1 MSEEP
6 RSPPEVAAGA
16 DWAKADEM
24 NTVILQIQ
32 ATGDCMRLGFLN
44 NEAWSLQELAI
55 ARQELVIARSCHY
68 EELSLLGAV
77 IARSVAT
84 KQSNHHVLPTEVLV
98 LGTKFKNT
106 YKKY

>member
-1 MSEEP
+1 MLMSEEP

-55 ARQELVIARSCHY
+55 ARQELVIARSCHC
-68 EELSLLGAV
+68 EE
-77 IARSVAT
+77 RSDEAI
-84 KQSNHHVLPTEVLV
+84 KPPCFAHRSAGFRHEV
-98 LGTKFKNT
+98 
-106 YKKY
+106 

>member
-1 MSEEP
+1 MRDEP

-44 NEAWSLQELAI
+44 TEAWSLQELVIARQVLAI
-55 ARQELVIARSCHY
+55 ARQELVIARS
-68 EELSLLGAV
+68 
-77 IARSVAT
+77 VAT
-84 KQSNHHVLPTEVLV
+84 KQSSHHVLPTEL
-98 LGTKFKNT
+98 LFFGMKFLNT
-106 YKKY
+106 HKTY

>member
-1 MSEEP
+1 MRDEP

-44 NEAWSLQELAI
+44 TQAWSLQELVIASQVLAI
-55 ARQELVIARSCHY
+55 ARQELVIARS
-68 EELSLLGAV
+68 
-77 IARSVAT
+77 VAT
-84 KQSNHHVLPTEVLV
+84 KQSSHHVLPTEL
-98 LGTKFKNT
+98 LFFGMKFLNT
-106 YKKY
+106 YKTY

>member
-1 MSEEP
+1 MREEP

-44 NEAWSLQELAI
+44 TEAWSLQEL
-55 ARQELVIARSCHY
+55 VIARS
-68 EELSLLGAV
+68 A
-77 IARSVAT
+77 AT
-84 KQSNHHVLPTEVLV
+84 KQSSHHVLPIEL
-98 LGTKFKNT
+98 LFFGMKFLNT
-106 YKKY
+106 YKTY

>member
-1 MSEEP
+1 MREEP
-6 RSPPEVAAGA
+6 KSPPEVAAGA

-44 NEAWSLQELAI
+44 TEAWSLQEL
-55 ARQELVIARSCHY
+55 
-68 EELSLLGAV
+68 V

-84 KQSNHHVLPTEVLV
+84 KQSSHHVLPTEL
-98 LGTKFKNT
+98 LFFGMKFLNT
-106 YKKY
+106 YKTY

>member
-1 MSEEP
+1 MREEP

-44 NEAWSLQELAI
+44 TQAWSLQELVIASQVLAI
-55 ARQELVIARSCHY
+55 ARQELVIARS
-68 EELSLLGAV
+68 
-77 IARSVAT
+77 VAT
-84 KQSNHHVLPTEVLV
+84 KQSSHHVLPTEL
-98 LGTKFKNT
+98 LFFGMKFLNK

>member
-1 MSEEP
+1 MLMREEP

-44 NEAWSLQELAI
+44 TQAWSLQELVIASQVLAI
-55 ARQELVIARSCHY
+55 ARQELVIARS
-68 EELSLLGAV
+68 
-77 IARSVAT
+77 VAT
-84 KQSNHHVLPTEVLV
+84 KQSSHHVLPTEL
-98 LGTKFKNT
+98 LFFGMKFLNT
-106 YKKY
+106 YKTY

>member
-1 MSEEP
+1 MLMSEEP

-55 ARQELVIARSCHY
+55 ARQELVIARSCHC

-77 IARSVAT
+77 IARSCHCEERSDEAI
-84 KQSNHHVLPTEVLV
+84 KPPCFAHRSAGFRHEV
-98 LGTKFKNT
+98 
-106 YKKY
+106 

>member
-1 MSEEP
+1 MREEP

-44 NEAWSLQELAI
+44 TEAWSLQELVIAGQVLAI
-55 ARQELVIARSCHY
+55 ARQELVIARS
-68 EELSLLGAV
+68 
-77 IARSVAT
+77 VAT
-84 KQSNHHVLPTEVLV
+84 KQSDEASRQKTAHEAGRPQPTLCKHGGEAEPAQAP
-98 LGTKFKNT
+98 
-106 YKKY
+106 

>member
-1 MSEEP
+1 MREEP

-44 NEAWSLQELAI
+44 TQAWSLQELVIASQVLAI
-55 ARQELVIARSCHY
+55 ARQELVIARS
-68 EELSLLGAV
+68 
-77 IARSVAT
+77 VAT
-84 KQSNHHVLPTEVLV
+84 KQSSHHVLPTEL
-98 LGTKFKNT
+98 LFFGMKFLNT
-106 YKKY
+106 YKTY